1 MVLAAHKIGAASAL
15 DWLSLDVGGETDIL
29 NELLLTLANWLD
41 SQSYSTALHESFY
54 MYNWVESTHVLTL
67 MLFLGMLIIIDL
79 RMLGWIFPSVPASQI
94 AARLDKPLMLGMAV
108 MFITGFALY
117 YAIPVRT
124 TQSLWFRI
132 KVVLLVAA
140 AVNALL
146 FRARMQNS
154 VDSWDTARKPPA
166 NIRYAAAASL
176 TLWAGVVITGRTIA
190 YDWFDCHKQ
199 MSDWM
204 YWAAG
209 CVSELAAQAETH

>member
-1 MVLAAHKIGAASAL
+1 
-15 DWLSLDVGGETDIL
+15 
-29 NELLLTLANWLD
+29 
-41 SQSYSTALHESFY
+41 

-79 RMLGWIFPSVPASQI
+79 RMLGWIFPEVPASTI
-94 AARLDKPLMLGMAV
+94 ARRLDKPLLFGMAI

-132 KVVLLVAA
+132 KVVLLIAA

-146 FRARMQNS
+146 FRARMQAS
-154 VDSWDTARKPPA
+154 VDSWDTAAKPPN
-166 NIRYAAAASL
+166 NIRYAAGASL

-190 YDWFDCHKQ
+190 YDWFDCHKELPAF
-199 MSDWM
+199 M

-209 CVSELAAQAETH
+209 CVDELAALSDG